1 MYNNIVFS
9 AHNVSEIQSREST
22 YDTFGVL
29 ALKVICEDGSEIT
42 IDLFHGKDGIKFA
55 HLEEKDFR
63 KRSKEY
69 DQ

>member
-1 MYNNIVFS
+1 MYNNMSFS
-9 AHNVSEIQSREST
+9 THNVSEIRSQESV
-22 YDTFGVL
+22 YDTFAVL
-29 ALKVICEDGSEIT
+29 TLKVICEDGSEIT